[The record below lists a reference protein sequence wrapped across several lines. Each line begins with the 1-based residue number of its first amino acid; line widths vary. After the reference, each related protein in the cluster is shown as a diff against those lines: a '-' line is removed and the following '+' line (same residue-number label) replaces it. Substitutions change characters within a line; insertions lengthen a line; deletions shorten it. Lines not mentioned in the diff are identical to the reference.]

1 MATQN
6 IEIAKGDWQDIITE
20 GSLTLVDGTAYTITV
35 LANGTSQVC
44 LADTKPADD
53 FEGHPTNARTSFIF
67 TYHTGDVIWIK
78 LQEIAADTAI
88 VVLT

>member
-20 GSLTLVDGTAYTITV
+20 GSLTLTDGTAYTITV
-35 LANGTSQVC
+35 LAHGTSQVC
-44 LADTKPADD
+44 LADTKPDDD
-53 FEGHPTNARTSFIF
+53 FEGHPIDARTNFIF

-78 LQEIAADTAI
+78 LQDVAANTAT